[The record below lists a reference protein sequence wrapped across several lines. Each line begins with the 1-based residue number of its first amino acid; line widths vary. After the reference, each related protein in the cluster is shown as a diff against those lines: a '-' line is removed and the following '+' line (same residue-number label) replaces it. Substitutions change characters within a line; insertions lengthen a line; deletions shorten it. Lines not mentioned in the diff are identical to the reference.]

1 MTRVVELFTVVLYLV
16 PVLVLWA
23 ARAREEREV
32 WELALDVPLA
42 LSVDLFAVLFVA
54 RAIPLEAAVWAVR
67 GVWLAAGAAFLFRD
81 RGRPVRAVRPGLA
94 VGLVLGSAVAV
105 ALAVW
110 LSTSLS
116 RDWGMWDRGWQVPL
130 VASVR
135 GQTAPFVNVYQPEV
149 KLHYHYTG
157 VALAA
162 VMQALSFDVLGGS
175 WALSLVHDVYFGL
188 IGLTL
193 AGLLHGAGARRVHL
207 FALATLAVLLNGP
220 ISAFR
225 ANGPERGYAFL
236 NYIQMSFRPYIAV
249 AGLLFVG
256 IVGAVFVRLEGLRR
270 SGSPWRTMPALV
282 ASFLLLAIT
291 EEPSAAILGLSL
303 GVAWLVHP
311 DAIHPKRA
319 VGLAA
324 LVPMALSIPLG
335 ARLFQTSLA
344 AKGTV
349 STMEI
354 MPWRMPGFEL
364 PSLPLSTELGR
375 RVVTFEFFPIA
386 AVCLGLLVVFL
397 AKPSRRRA
405 AMLALVGA
413 CAATA
418 MVLVLKVEL
427 NHFASD
433 AHRFVIAAS
442 FVCPLGAALVLAR
455 SGGGASGGRGSA
467 GTALAVAGMALGA
480 HSTLGWVDGIWR
492 NGADLVFG
500 GREMHSKSC
509 RDLVG
514 SKLFERARPT
524 YVAPSVFWAF
534 VGCRPT
540 FIPGTGNEVRVIK
553 TEAPLVGP
561 GAIRELHGKLAKPG
575 DPLRVVCSAAAPSDD
590 PICAYAVPRSSC
602 KEAGARALVCEL
614 PAEARAGLP
623 GL

>member
-1 MTRVVELFTVVLYLV
+1 MTRVIELLTVVLYLV

-42 LSVDLFAVLFVA
+42 LSVDLFAILLLA
-54 RAIPLEAAVWAVR
+54 RAMPLEAAVWAAR
-67 GVWLAAGAAFLFRD
+67 GLWLAAGAAFLLRD
-81 RGRPVRAVRPGLA
+81 RGKPLRAIRPGLA

-105 ALAVW
+105 AIAVW

-135 GQTAPFVNVYQPEV
+135 GQKAPFVNVYQPEV

-162 VMQALSFDVLGGS
+162 VMQSLSFDTLGGS
-175 WALSLVHDVYFGL
+175 WALSLVHDVFFGL

-193 AGLLHGAGARRVHL
+193 AGLLHGAGLRRVHL
-207 FALATLAVLLNGP
+207 FGLATLAVLLNGP

-256 IVGAVFVRLEGLRR
+256 VVGAVFVRLEGLRR

-311 DAIHPKRA
+311 DAVHPKRA

-324 LVPMALSIPLG
+324 LVPMALSIPVG
-335 ARLFQTSLA
+335 ARIFQTSLA

-364 PSLPLSTELGR
+364 PSLPLSTEQGR
-375 RVVTFEFFPIA
+375 RVVEFEFFPIG
-386 AVCLGLLVVFL
+386 AVVLGLLVVFL

-405 AMLALVGA
+405 SMLALVGA
-413 CAATA
+413 CAVTA
-418 MVLVLKVEL
+418 IVLVLKVEL
-427 NHFASD
+427 NHFPAD

-455 SGGGASGGRGSA
+455 SGTATSGRGSA
-467 GTALAVAGMALGA
+467 GVALAVAGMALGA

-492 NGADLVFG
+492 NGADIVFG
-500 GREMHSKSC
+500 GREMHSASC

-514 SKLFERARPT
+514 SKAFEQVRPT

-553 TEAPLVGP
+553 TEAPLIGP
-561 GAIRELHGKLAKPG
+561 GAIRELNGKLARPG
-575 DPLRVVCSAAAPSDD
+575 EPLRVVCDAASPAGD
-590 PICAYAVPRSSC
+590 PICAYATSKGAC
-602 KEAGARALVCEL
+602 AKAGARALVCEV
-614 PAEARAGLP
+614 PPEARAGLP
-623 GL
+623 GF